1 MIYIDFDD
9 RDEPRRGLIGL
20 GKKKRRMMGKMGKKG
35 RKRRRRSLRGKG
47 GGVGEG
53 ISWR

>member
-1 MIYIDFDD
+1 MIYIDIDD

-20 GKKKRRMMGKMGKKG
+20 GKKKRRMMGKKG
-35 RKRRRRSLRGKG
+35 RKGRRRSLRGKG

-53 ISWR
+53 IS